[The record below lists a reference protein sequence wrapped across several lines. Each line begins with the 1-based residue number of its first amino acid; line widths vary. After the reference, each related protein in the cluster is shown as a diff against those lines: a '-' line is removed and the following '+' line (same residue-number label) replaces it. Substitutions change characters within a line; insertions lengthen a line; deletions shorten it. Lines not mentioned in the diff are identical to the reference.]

1 MKQLQ
6 LEQFMQYRFLSNL
19 QCSEKAGRLAFVSA
33 MANEENG
40 YDSHI
45 YLYEDGKVR
54 QLTGFSESNYIWDG
68 EETLLFTSVREEA
81 DRKALAQGEER
92 TSFYRMPVNGGEAV
106 RAFCVPLSVMKFEKV
121 REGVYIFL
129 VRYDLRFSGMY
140 QMDEA
145 GKKKMLAEKKE
156 EADYQV
162 VSETPFRFDGMGW
175 TNGLRSRLFLYEEAE
190 DKLTPLTQTET
201 FTVSSFELS
210 EDHRRVLLV
219 GSDFTYVKAE
229 HPGVFEL
236 DLESGKIRELIA
248 ENTWDLGPVCYY
260 RDGVLAAATKGTVH
274 GGNENPDFYFYDPDT
289 GKMTLL
295 GTNGYSLHTGVG
307 TDCKLG
313 GGHMNRVRDGVFYT
327 GIVRGYEGPLMKL
340 TEEGTL
346 EEVVSVRGN
355 VDDFDIRGNTVYYL
369 AMEGTKLQELYA
381 YNLKTGETEQLTH
394 LNEEV
399 LRDVYVAQPQKIDFE
414 NDGVALDGWV
424 LAPKDYEPG
433 TSYPAILDIHGGPCA
448 VYGEIFYHEMQL
460 WANEGYF
467 VFFCNPRGSDGKGEA
482 FADIRGKLGTI
493 DYDDFMKFTDEV
505 LARYPDID
513 RNRVGVTGGS
523 YGGYMT
529 NWLIGHTDRFAC
541 AASQRS
547 ISNWVAENAYSDIG
561 FPFGNDTV
569 QGMPWGDVQK
579 IWDQSP
585 LQYADRCVT
594 PTLFIHSTEDFRC
607 PLPEGLAMYTAIA
620 NCKVPA
626 RMCIFKGESHGLSR
640 GGKPK
645 HRVRRLREITDW
657 MNQYLKK

>member
-19 QCSEKAGRLAFVSA
+19 QCGGRDGQLAFVA
-33 MANEENG
+33 ARANEDNG
-40 YDSHI
+40 YDNHI
-45 YLYEDGKVR
+45 YLYEDGTLR
-54 QLTGFSESNYIWDG
+54 QLTSFSESNYIWDG
-68 EETLLFTSVREEA
+68 EDTLLFTSVREEA
-81 DRKALAQGEER
+81 DKKALAAGEER
-92 TSFYRMPVNGGEAV
+92 TVFYRISVHGGEAV
-106 RAFCVPLSVMKFEKV
+106 RAFTVPLSVMKFVKV
-121 REGVYIFL
+121 ENGRYL
-129 VRYDLRFSGMY
+129 LQVRYDLRFSGMY
-140 QMDEA
+140 AMDEA
-145 GKKKMLAEKKE
+145 DRKKLLEEKKE

-175 TNGLRSRLFLYEEAE
+175 TNGLRNRLFLYEEE
-190 DKLTPLTQTET
+190 SGSLTPLTKEET
-201 FTVSSFELS
+201 FTVSSFELAD
-210 EDHRRVLLV
+210 DHRRVLIV
-219 GSDFTYVKAE
+219 GDNFTYVKAE
-229 HPGVFEL
+229 NPGVYEL
-236 DLESGKIRELIA
+236 NLETGEMRELIA
-248 ENTWDLGPVCYY
+248 ENTYHLGPVCYY
-260 RDGVLAAATKGTVH
+260 RDGLLVAATEGKVH
-274 GGNENPDFYFYDPDT
+274 GGNENPDFYLYNLET
-289 GKMTLL
+289 GEMTFLAS
-295 GTNGYSLHTGVG
+295 NEYALHNGVG

-313 GGHMNRVRDGVFYT
+313 GGHMNRVKDGVFYT
-327 GIVRGYEGPLMKL
+327 GSVRGYEGPLMKMNDDGTL
-340 TEEGTL
+340 TEL
-346 EEVVSVRGN
+346 ISIRGN
-355 VDDFDIRGNTVYYL
+355 VDDFDIQGNTVYYL

-381 YNLKTGETEQLTH
+381 KDLTTGETKQLTA

-399 LRDVYVAQPQKIDFE
+399 LKDVYVAQPQKLDFE
-414 NDGVALDGWV
+414 NDGISLDGWV
-424 LAPKDYEPG
+424 LLPKDYVPG
-433 TSYPAILDIHGGPCA
+433 TKYPAILDIHGGPCA

-467 VFFCNPRGSDGKGEA
+467 VFFCNPRGSDGRGEA
-482 FADIRGKLGTI
+482 FADIRGKLGTV

-513 RNRVGVTGGS
+513 TQRVGVTGGS

-529 NWLIGHTDRFAC
+529 NWLIGHTDRFVC

-579 IWDQSP
+579 VWDQSP
-585 LQYADRCVT
+585 LQFANHCVT

-620 NCKVPA
+620 NCGVPA

-645 HRVRRLREITDW
+645 HRARRLREITDW
-657 MNQYLKK
+657 MNHYLKK